1 MIGLCR
7 ARQVVSQI
15 CANILIFIIFP
26 SEKETRID
34 LDILLV
40 SKTWNNVWNSNE
52 SRVFWSAG
60 FVLVLTI

>member
-26 SEKETRID
+26 SEKTRID
-34 LDILLV
+34 LDI
-40 SKTWNNVWNSNE
+40 
-52 SRVFWSAG
+52 F
-60 FVLVLTI
+60 